1 MTTITVKVA
10 LSPVAMLT
18 IASTKRITLNGLSR
32 APNNRA
38 MTRGARSVANI
49 LGPCLSRAE
58 RAASPDSPAGLA
70 LGSRLGV
77 FLIELNEGS
86 KYKIK
91 TREDAREDGGSGNA
105 GKTC

>member
-18 IASTKRITLNGLSR
+18 IASTRRITLNGLSR
-32 APNNRA
+32 APNNKA

-49 LGPCLSRAE
+49 LGPCLSRAD

-70 LGSRLGV
+70 LGSRLV
-77 FLIELNEGS
+77 IELNEGC
-86 KYKIK
+86 KDKIK
-91 TREDAREDGGSGNA
+91 TREDAREDGGPGNA